1 LVKYLQQVGRGLR
14 PTANKSKC
22 IILDNVGAHIEFE
35 LPNADRDWNIE
46 FEGVSITRK
55 KRESGSKNI
64 EVEYKER
71 SFDEG
76 ADELCL
82 IDDIENNNV
91 IETPKE
97 EWKEADDALL
107 KTLYIDRQCSIS
119 IISTVF
125 NKEEQSIKERL
136 IELNLLE
143 E

>member
-1 LVKYLQQVGRGLR
+1 M
-14 PTANKSKC
+14 
-22 IILDNVGAHIEFE
+22 
-35 LPNADRDWNIE
+35 
-46 FEGVSITRK
+46 
-55 KRESGSKNI
+55 
-64 EVEYKER
+64 
-71 SFDEG
+71 
-76 ADELCL
+76 